1 MQKIISYLLLFSL
14 LSCLA
19 DDGVENPQYNG
30 TGGPNPADF
39 TGERVKLLKGV
50 WRLDA
55 YETSKIT
62 TENVLLEFKTQKAA
76 SNKYVLSGILPVN
89 FVEAGYSL
97 AYTNE
102 ITIDNISTTKIN
114 GSAAER
120 AFEEDFLKRLGGVQL
135 FAFRENTL
143 ILSNR
148 TGMQMYFVLK

>member
-19 DDGVENPQYNG
+19 DDGAENPQYNG
-30 TGGPNPADF
+30 PQGPASADF
-39 TGERVKLLKGV
+39 TGESVKLLKGV

-55 YETSKIT
+55 YETAKIT
-62 TENVLLEFKTQKAA
+62 TENVLLEFKTQKTA

-148 TGMQMYFVLK
+148 AGMQMYFVLK